1 MGGPLSEFRTC
12 RTVDVPGH
20 RGHLTARSLQQ
31 SGMGGKGFSMNP
43 DIVAAVAQHTGGTR
57 VNVSRLCREHGIS
70 RNTFYT
76 LVNRFRDEGAGAFT
90 TRSTRPHTSP
100 TTTAAHVCE
109 AIVRA
114 RKELDDEGLDNG
126 PISIV
131 WRHEDEGL
139 EPVPSRSTVYRVL
152 TDRGLIV
159 PQPRK
164 RPRTRRRFEF
174 AEPNG
179 CWQIDGLEHYL
190 ADGSKVCILQVLDDH
205 SRLDV
210 CSYAARAETS
220 ADAWA
225 ALERAMD
232 GHGIPANLLSD
243 NGLAF
248 SGKHRGSMAEIERNL
263 AALGTSVAHPQTCGK
278 NERAHRTLR
287 KWLSKQPPA
296 ATLAQLQ
303 VQLDHYRE
311 VYNNRRH
318 QGIGGMTPKKR
329 WEATPPA
336 HPVHRKGARSGCVE
350 RSVSGT
356 GVVQF
361 DGLVIVIGRR
371 YKNTTAAVYWQ
382 GDRVTVMI
390 GDTIA
395 RSLTLDRTTRYQ
407 KLSSKS

>member
-1 MGGPLSEFRTC
+1 
-12 RTVDVPGH
+12 
-20 RGHLTARSLQQ
+20 
-31 SGMGGKGFSMNP
+31 MGGKGFSMNP
-43 DIVAAVAQHTGGTR
+43 DIVAAVAQHAAGTR
-57 VNVSRLCREHGIS
+57 VNVSRLCRDQHIS
-70 RNTFYT
+70 RNTFYM
-76 LVNRFRDEGAGAFT
+76 LVHRFRDEGAAGFT

-100 TTTAAHVCE
+100 TATAAHVCE

-114 RKELDDEGLDNG
+114 RKELDDDGLDNG

-131 WRHEDEGL
+131 WRLEALGL
-139 EPVPSRSTVYRVL
+139 DPVPSRSTVYRVL
-152 TDRGLIV
+152 RERGLIV

-164 RPRTRRRFEF
+164 KPRSRRSFEF

-190 ADGSKVCILQVLDDH
+190 ADGAKVCILQILDDH

-210 CSYAARAETS
+210 CSYAARSETS

-232 GHGIPANLLSD
+232 GYGIPEYLLSD

-248 SGKHRGSMAEIERNL
+248 SGKRRGSMAEPERRL
-263 AALGTSVAHPQTCGK
+263 AEVGTVTIASSVAHPQTCGK

-287 KWLSKQPPA
+287 KWLAKQSVA
-296 ATLAQLQ
+296 ETLAELQ
-303 VQLDHYRE
+303 EQLDRYRQ

-318 QGIGGMTPKKR
+318 QGIGGMTPQQR
-329 WEATPPA
+329 WDATEPA
-336 HPVHRKGARSGCVE
+336 HPRPRRKPRSGCVT
-350 RSVSGT
+350 RRVSET

-361 DGLVIVIGRR
+361 DGLVIVLGRR
-371 YKNTTAAVYWQ
+371 FKNTTATLYWQ

-395 RSLTLDRTTRYQ
+395 RTLTLDRTTRYQ